1 MKTTII
7 TQQQI
12 EEVLIMPDVISA
24 VEDAYRLYSLKKVQ
38 LAPVISIDV
47 EKHHGEL
54 DIKSG
59 YEEDGDI
66 IGVKLASG
74 YWDNPEKF
82 NLPSGLATILL
93 IDGRNGVP
101 LAVMDGGLITD
112 MRTGA
117 AGAVSAKYLARPDS
131 KKVAIIGTGMQAK
144 MQLSALSHVF
154 QFDQVFV
161 WGRNKT
167 KAEKYANEMN
177 EKLSLSISVCDS
189 VEQAVSDADIVVT
202 TTPSKAKLIE
212 SQWIKPGTHV
222 ICIGTDMQGKQEV
235 DEKLFTRSKIIVD
248 SLAQC
253 TERGELQHSLKKQL
267 ITSDDVHAEI
277 GDVLLS
283 NKTGRESEEEITIF
297 DSTGLSIQDITTAKM
312 VLKRIEETK
321 GDSLLHVSLI

>member
-1 MKTTII
+1 MNTTII
-7 TQQQI
+7 TEQQI
-12 EEVLIMPDVISA
+12 KEVLVMQDVIAA

-93 IDGRNGVP
+93 LDARNGVL

-117 AGAVSAKYLARPDS
+117 AGAVSAKYLARPNS

-154 QFDQVFV
+154 AFEQVFV

-167 KAEKYANEMN
+167 KAENYANEMN
-177 EKLSLSISVCDS
+177 QNLSLPISVSDS
-189 VEQAVSDADIVVT
+189 VEQAVSNADIVVT
-202 TTPSKAKLIE
+202 TTPSKEKLIE

-222 ICIGTDMQGKQEV
+222 ICIGTDMQGKQEI
-235 DEKLFTRSKIIVD
+235 DELIFTRSKIIVD
-248 SLAQC
+248 SLTQC
-253 TERGELQHSLKKQL
+253 MERGELQHSLKKQM
-267 ITSDDVHAEI
+267 ITLEDVHAEI
-277 GDVLLS
+277 GDIILG
-283 NKTGRESEEEITIF
+283 NKVGRESEEEITIF
-297 DSTGLSIQDITTAKM
+297 DSTGLSIQDITTSKI
-312 VLKRIEETK
+312 VLKRIDEMNH
-321 GDSLLHVSLI
+321 SV